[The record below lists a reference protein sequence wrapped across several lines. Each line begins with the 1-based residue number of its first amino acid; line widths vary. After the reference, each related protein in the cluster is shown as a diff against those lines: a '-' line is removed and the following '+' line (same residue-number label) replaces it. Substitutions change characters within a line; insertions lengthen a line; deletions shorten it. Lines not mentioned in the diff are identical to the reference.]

1 MSLAA
6 THGLNNFRP
15 NNITGYFTNF
25 LNGLTASLRTYET
38 SEKHKN
44 TTFFSRITCFLEP
57 VSAETRV
64 QAWPKSQRQRSWQP
78 ESSISDV
85 EAVCSGQVN
94 SLRNREFQG
103 EMKVQKHLEIDVSAG
118 LSLGRHTRPQQFPV
132 ENFTTVLH
140 QLSERSDSKSP
151 HLRALNKNSIEL

>member
-1 MSLAA
+1 MKS
-6 THGLNNFRP
+6 
-15 NNITGYFTNF
+15 
-25 LNGLTASLRTYET
+25 
-38 SEKHKN
+38 
-44 TTFFSRITCFLEP
+44 TCPPDCHL
-57 VSAETRV
+57 
-64 QAWPKSQRQRSWQP
+64 
-78 ESSISDV
+78 
-85 EAVCSGQVN
+85 VN

-151 HLRALNKNSIEL
+151 HLRDLRKTQKHHIFSRITSFLEPVSAETRVQAWPKSQRQRSWQPESSISDVEAVCRGQFWFHSFFVSFFSVPIVVSSQSSHVTLELTCLSR